1 MCRAWHY
8 ETDKEPGES
17 RCLSEMFSKRHNGL
31 DISDSLERTELFVN
45 DLHAQSYL
53 SFNHTGPYC
62 TSDVGW
68 VSGRMFK
75 SIVVCPMTAPQST
88 KQGLKTKTSCLTKL
102 IALVYAAPHPRHASM
117 PKCLERV
124 SSELTKPCKLTWCP
138 VSLLIFISVLRDE
151 SDLT

>member
-1 MCRAWHY
+1 M
-8 ETDKEPGES
+8 
-17 RCLSEMFSKRHNGL
+17 
-31 DISDSLERTELFVN
+31 IVN
-45 DLHAQSYL
+45 DFSCPKLTE
-53 SFNHTGPYC
+53 FNHTGPYC
-62 TSDVGW
+62 TSDAGW

-75 SIVVCPMTAPQST
+75 SIVVCPMATLKT
-88 KQGLKTKTSCLTKL
+88 KQELKTKTSCLTKL